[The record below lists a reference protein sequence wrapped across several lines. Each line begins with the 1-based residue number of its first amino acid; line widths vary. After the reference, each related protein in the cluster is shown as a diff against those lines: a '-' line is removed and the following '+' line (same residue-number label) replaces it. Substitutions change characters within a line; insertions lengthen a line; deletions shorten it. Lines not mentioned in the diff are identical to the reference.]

1 MIELVSGKQGSG
13 KTLYATK
20 EAIRYLKKGCKVYTN
35 YFVKGCFVLPSNWY
49 DFQYIE
55 GSVIVFDEAQLIYNC
70 RDFSIKD
77 RQKEYK
83 NLLAYLTMC
92 RHYGIHIIF
101 ITQSLARLDVQIR
114 DLATEVLR
122 FKKTYKL
129 PYLWIKNKKPCLR
142 FLPLFSTGRYFDDVL
157 DVDRYLNAPSRT
169 MANEFGWRF
178 IKLCSFKA
186 MKSYDT
192 HIIDEA
198 YLKKKLIPDYL
209 WSQNTLCQG

>member
-1 MIELVSGKQGSG
+1 M
-13 KTLYATK
+13 
-20 EAIRYLKKGCKVYTN
+20 
-35 YFVKGCFVLPSNWY
+35 
-49 DFQYIE
+49 
-55 GSVIVFDEAQLIYNC
+55 
-70 RDFSIKD
+70 
-77 RQKEYK
+77 
-83 NLLAYLTMC
+83 
-92 RHYGIHIIF
+92 
-101 ITQSLARLDVQIR
+101 QIR

-129 PYLWIKNKKPCLR
+129 PYFWIKNKKPCLR
-142 FLPLFSTGRYFDDVL
+142 FLPLFSSGRYFDDVL

-209 WSQNTLCQG
+209 WSQNKLCQG